1 MTPRGR
7 KPHVLESF
15 EWIGA
20 LTLGALLALGC
31 SASRAVAQGL
41 SSPAVELSAGGL
53 FGQEAFVSGGFAA
66 MVVRAANRTASPLR
80 GEVVVE
86 VRAWDR
92 LDSVHRVSL
101 DLPPREARATTLTVP
116 ALSDGLSYA
125 VTYRVGGTALANAS
139 TSLAYA
145 GSGSAVVLL
154 DDPPRLRA
162 PLLGTQVTVFE
173 PYNYPQTREVELP
186 VGVASTD
193 GRSGDPILPTDA
205 AGWSNVRLA
214 ISTVPTLGRAGE
226 AELTALERWVRA
238 GGRLLVMPTRAAD
251 LDHPF
256 LRRTVGALSR
266 SDEESPVA
274 RTVLGTASAER
285 ALACPGDAARERF
298 GCQVHVGFGTLWV
311 TDLDLSD
318 ANAANHPETQE
329 LLRSIA
335 RASDSSDARSRP
347 VLPFARGT
355 DGPGLPYMPAPNLHA
370 VTRALDPNE
379 SYRPALLLVAGVLL
393 LYVVLVGPVNFTLVE
408 RRKQPTLALVTTP
421 ILALICTAA
430 TFLVGLVGK
439 GVLMRYRRI
448 ETLDA
453 IEGSD
458 SGVSRRYTGFFYT
471 RPATVDVDL
480 APGAVALRLG
490 GATDGPVVV
499 EGAERR
505 TLREMRAGLW
515 ETAFVREDD
524 TPSLGGSLRFEL
536 DGTRFARVHNDSTL
550 ALHGAF
556 MTDRSGGVYAI
567 GELAPGGVADIPT
580 TASSYIGVGDR
591 PSGEFWSSGDA
602 FLGTL
607 GYQSD
612 AREAV
617 TAMMG
622 MGEQAPVQGNVPVL
636 WARLDPGAP
645 PSAAPEFE
653 RELDLR
659 LLRIVP
665 RSTPVAIT
673 VPSTTVPEHE
683 AQGTLGTATGG
694 AP

>member
-1 MTPRGR
+1 
-7 KPHVLESF
+7 
-15 EWIGA
+15 
-20 LTLGALLALGC
+20 
-31 SASRAVAQGL
+31 
-41 SSPAVELSAGGL
+41 
-53 FGQEAFVSGGFAA
+53 
-66 MVVRAANRTASPLR
+66 
-80 GEVVVE
+80 
-86 VRAWDR
+86 
-92 LDSVHRVSL
+92 
-101 DLPPREARATTLTVP
+101 
-116 ALSDGLSYA
+116 
-125 VTYRVGGTALANAS
+125 
-139 TSLAYA
+139 
-145 GSGSAVVLL
+145 
-154 DDPPRLRA
+154 
-162 PLLGTQVTVFE
+162 
-173 PYNYPQTREVELP
+173 
-186 VGVASTD
+186 
-193 GRSGDPILPTDA
+193 
-205 AGWSNVRLA
+205 
-214 ISTVPTLGRAGE
+214 
-226 AELTALERWVRA
+226 
-238 GGRLLVMPTRAAD
+238 
-251 LDHPF
+251 
-256 LRRTVGALSR
+256 
-266 SDEESPVA
+266 
-274 RTVLGTASAER
+274 
-285 ALACPGDAARERF
+285 
-298 GCQVHVGFGTLWV
+298 
-311 TDLDLSD
+311 
-318 ANAANHPETQE
+318 
-329 LLRSIA
+329 
-335 RASDSSDARSRP
+335 
-347 VLPFARGT
+347 
-355 DGPGLPYMPAPNLHA
+355 MPAPNLHA

-645 PSAAPEFE
+645 SSAAPEFE